1 MTVHQ
6 QENVKILTADW
17 VLPISSEPIENGAI
31 AFQKDKIISV
41 GRKSEILK
49 NYPHASVEN
58 FDEAAIMPGLVNC
71 HSHLE
76 LTSMRGFL
84 DDVEADF
91 FKWLIKL
98 AVTRAEK
105 LTEKDIELSAVWG
118 ALEGARAG
126 VTCFGDIGRYG
137 RAGFNALKINGLRG
151 VAFQET
157 DYSPF
162 DEKADEDFAKLEEK
176 YLALQAD
183 ETALVKAGL
192 SPHSP
197 YTVSRKLFEKIA
209 AYALRKDVKISTHA
223 AESQMEE
230 DLMLFGTGAMA
241 DFSRS
246 RGVEIVPPRLSSV
259 EYLSNIGVLEAKP
272 LLAHC
277 VKVSDAEIDLI
288 KNSDSSVAH
297 CPKSNAK
304 FGHEIAPFEKF
315 LGHKIRVGFGSDSVA
330 SNNVCD
336 ILEEARFAAL
346 LARTKTDKITNLS
359 AGEIIETATL
369 GGAKAMRLENEIG
382 SLEIGKQADLTVVSL
397 KHVAQLPIHDVYTA
411 ILFASNARDIEMTM
425 VAGDE
430 IYRNGL
436 SKKVDE
442 RALKTEISAI
452 AKKMSRA

>member
-1 MTVHQ
+1 MSNNQ
-6 QENVKILTADW
+6 QENIKIFSADW
-17 VLPISSEPIENGAI
+17 IVPISSEPIENGAV
-31 AFQKDKIISV
+31 AFKENKIVSVETKD
-41 GRKSEILK
+41 EILK
-49 NYPHASVEN
+49 SYPHATVEN
-58 FDEAAIMPGLVNC
+58 FGEAAIIPGLINC

-98 AVTRAEK
+98 SVTRAEK

-126 VTCFGDIGRYG
+126 ITCFGDIGRYG
-137 RAGFNALKINGLRG
+137 RAGFDALKINDLRG
-151 VAFQET
+151 VVFQET

-162 DEKADEDFAKLEEK
+162 DENADEDFAKLEEK

-197 YTVSRKLFEKIA
+197 YTVSRKLFENIA
-209 AYALRKDVKISTHA
+209 AYAVQKDIKISTHA

-230 DLMLFGTGAMA
+230 DLMLYGTGAMA
-241 DFSRS
+241 DFSRN

-259 EYLSNIGVLEAKP
+259 EYLDTIGVLKAKP

-277 VKVSDAEIDLI
+277 VKVSDAEIGLI
-288 KNSDSSVAH
+288 KNSDSSIAH

-304 FGHEIAPFEKF
+304 FGHQIAPFEKF
-315 LGHKIRVGFGSDSVA
+315 LGQQIRIGFGSDSVA
-330 SNNVCD
+330 SNNICD

-346 LARTKTDKITNLS
+346 LARTKTDKLAHLS
-359 AGEIIETATL
+359 AKEMIETATL
-369 GGAKAMRLENEIG
+369 GGAKAMRLENEVG
-382 SLEIGKQADLTVVSL
+382 SLETGKQADLTVISL
-397 KHVAQLPIHDVYTA
+397 KNVAQLPIHDIYAA
-411 ILFASNARDIEMTM
+411 ILFASNARDIELTM
-425 VAGDE
+425 VAGEE
-430 IYRNGL
+430 IYRNGT

-442 RALKTEISAI
+442 KALKTEIKAI
-452 AKKMSRA
+452 AEKMIK